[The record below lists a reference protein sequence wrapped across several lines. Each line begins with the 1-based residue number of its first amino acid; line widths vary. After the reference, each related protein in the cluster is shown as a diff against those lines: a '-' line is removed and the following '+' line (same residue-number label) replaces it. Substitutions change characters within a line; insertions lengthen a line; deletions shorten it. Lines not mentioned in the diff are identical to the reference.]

1 MSKFENS
8 NNAIKVF
15 GKLLPK
21 EIDIITNDYDCELI
35 HLAKQIECNY
45 LSKLGGRKCSR
56 VV

>member
-35 HLAKQIECNY
+35 HLAKQIECSY